1 MAQKVLILG
10 NSGTGKSTSIRNLNP
25 EETFVIKCVE
35 KPLPFKKSEKLYCA
49 EKKNTFTASNISK
62 VLGALERINGNT
74 NIKTLVIDDFN
85 YLLTFG
91 YKDSAKENGFA
102 KFERLAFGIIDIF
115 NKIDSMRNDLIVYV
129 MAHTQKDNEGKISM
143 KTIGRFLDEKL
154 VVEGLFSIVFLAL
167 GADSDYKFTVNGVDP
182 AKSPMEMFETNEVE
196 NDLTIINKA
205 INEYFN

>member
-25 EETFVIKCVE
+25 EETFIIKCVE
-35 KPLPFKKSEKLYCA
+35 KPLPFKKSEKLYCT
-49 EKKNTFTASNISK
+49 EKKNTFTASNIGR
-62 VLGALERINGNT
+62 VLGALEKIEGNKK
-74 NIKTLVIDDFN
+74 IKTLIIDDFN

-91 YKDSAKENGFA
+91 YKDSAKENGYT

-115 NKIDSMRNDLIVYV
+115 QKIDTMRNDLIVYI

-143 KTIGRFLDEKL
+143 KTVGKFLDEKL

-167 GADSDYKFTVNGVDP
+167 GSDSDYKFTVNGIDP

-196 NDLTIINKA
+196 NDLTITNKA
-205 INEYFN
+205 IIEYFN